1 MNEKICHTKQEWQ
14 KIFKYSEKL
23 SKKNFKI
30 EGIET
35 QIING
40 RKLLCII
47 FKEEKESGAE

>member
-1 MNEKICHTKQEWQ
+1 MNDKICHTKQEWQ
-14 KIFKYSEKL
+14 RIFKKTEKL

-40 RKLLCII
+40 KKLLCIS
-47 FKEEKESGAE
+47 FEDNK